1 MKTLEHPIQEKK
13 QKEKRIGQK
22 VGNMMAW
29 MLALNIIV
37 INVVCIFMFNSH
49 TMDLLREECLTGTEV
64 LEYTMRRDPEA
75 DMAQLLSELKR
86 ELDCELAIFNG
97 DTELYGTMS
106 LNGQST
112 VGSKMQDKIKTAV
125 LQKGEHFVGSIVL
138 GGEKYIASYKPVK
151 DNSGQ
156 IVGAVFSGVSSSDA
170 LQNVL
175 ATVILSIVIGI
186 VLIILGILTMARYL
200 RKVVSAP
207 MAKITEVAVTM
218 EQGDL
223 GVKSGRDMSI
233 DIHSNDE
240 IGHLARIFE
249 GTIARLSG
257 YIGEI
262 STILEGMSNGDLTVN
277 PSLEYVGDFI
287 SISSS
292 MEDITRKMNRTLSE
306 IVESAKQVSSG
317 ADQMS
322 SGAQALSQG
331 AVEQASTVE
340 SLENTMQEI
349 SQRVADNA
357 ENAQIVRQKVSDMG
371 EQLLQSN
378 EKMSEMIQA
387 MEEINTSSN
396 EISKIVKTIEDIAF
410 QTNILALNAAV
421 EAARAGDAGKGFAVV
436 ADQVRNL
443 AGQSAEASK
452 STTVLIERSIK
463 AVTQG
468 TMIANATANQL
479 SGVVTNADEIVG
491 SVNEIAGA
499 SRTQAESVAEVQSQ
513 ISQIT
518 AVVQTNSATAEE
530 SAATSEELNA
540 QAGIMRQLTS
550 IFKLVH

>member
-1 MKTLEHPIQEKK
+1 MKTLEQPTNTQGKK
-13 QKEKRIGQK
+13 GKRIGQK

-29 MLALNIIV
+29 MLAFNIIV
-37 INVVCIFMFNSH
+37 INLVCIFMFYH
-49 TMDLLREECLTGTEV
+49 QTVARLRDECQTGTNV
-64 LEYTMRRDPEA
+64 LEYNIRRDPSA
-75 DMAQLLSELKR
+75 DLGALLKELKA
-86 ELDCELAIFNG
+86 EMGYEFSIFEG
-97 DTELYGTMS
+97 DTRLYTTLDYG
-106 LNGQST
+106 GQSMS
-112 VGSKMQDKIKTAV
+112 GSKMSDKVKTAV
-125 LQKGEHFVGSIVL
+125 LQKGEHFVGSVIL
-138 GGEKYIASYKPVK
+138 GGEAYIVSYKPVR
-151 DNSGQ
+151 DLSGQ
-156 IVGAVFSGVSSSDA
+156 IVGAVFCGVSNADA
-170 LQNVL
+170 LGTIYLTIGISV
-175 ATVILSIVIGI
+175 VIGI
-186 VLIILGILTMARYL
+186 ILIVMGILTMAGYL
-200 RKVVSAP
+200 RRVVSVP
-207 MAKITEVAVTM
+207 LAKLTEIAVTM
-218 EQGDL
+218 EKGDMGL
-223 GVKSGRDMSI
+223 RSGKNMTI
-233 DIHSNDE
+233 DINSNDE

-249 GTIARLSG
+249 GTIARLRS

-277 PSLEYVGDFI
+277 PSEDYVGDF
-287 SISSS
+287 STISSS

-349 SQRVADNA
+349 SRHVADNA

-378 EKMSEMIQA
+378 DKMNEMIQA
-387 MEEINTSSN
+387 MEDINASSN

-443 AGQSAEASK
+443 AGQSAEASQ

-468 TMIANATANQL
+468 TKIANATAEQL
-479 SGVVTNADEIVG
+479 SGVVASADTIIG

-499 SRTQAESVAEVQSQ
+499 SRTQAESVSEVQSQ

-540 QAGIMRQLTS
+540 QAGIMKKLTD